1 MKFFSSPVPEH
12 DEVPLSD
19 DGQWEEL
26 VDDWESRDSDEADE
40 KAVYVVSVG
49 EDRDPVV
56 RQAQLA
62 EILALVEAQ
71 GGLIV
76 GHEVVYLTK
85 VRPRTLLGKGTSRAI
100 ADRARDLGA
109 GMLVLD
115 AELSPSQ
122 TVFAG
127 WGSTWTSRWV
137 VSQAAGVLVKP
148 RQSFW
153 PVNSTTV
160 WSNCAKRSRR

>member
-76 GHEVVYLTK
+76 GHEVAPSPTVL
-85 VRPRTLLGKGTSRAI
+85 GTSAP
-100 ADRARDLGA
+100 
-109 GMLVLD
+109 
-115 AELSPSQ
+115 E
-122 TVFAG
+122 
-127 WGSTWTSRWV
+127 
-137 VSQAAGVLVKP
+137 
-148 RQSFW
+148 
-153 PVNSTTV
+153 
-160 WSNCAKRSRR
+160 C